1 MKVSEAI
8 WKRRSIRRFK
18 QKEIKEKKMMKCID
32 AARLAPSA
40 GNRQPLEYVIV
51 REDGARRKIFEG
63 IQWAGY
69 LEWSPKEGEAPMVY
83 VVVLKNSEVLGDGK
97 YDVGLAIENMI
108 LCGMEEGI
116 SSCIIAS
123 FNKQRVR
130 KILSIPIHMRIEL
143 VVAFGYSAEE
153 SVSEEMEDSIKYYRM
168 NDVLHVPK
176 RRLEDIVYFERFR
189 EKH

>member
-18 QKEIKEKKMMKCID
+18 QKEIEEKKMMKCID
-32 AARLAPSA
+32 AARFAPSA

-51 REDGARRKIFEG
+51 REEGARRKIFEV

-69 LEWSPKEGEAPMVY
+69 LEWSPMEDESPMVY
-83 VVVLKNSEVLGDGK
+83 VFVLKNSEVSGDGK
-97 YDVGLAIENMI
+97 YDVGLAIENVI

-130 KILSIPIHMRIEL
+130 EILSIVVLWHPLLIHIT
-143 VVAFGYSAEE
+143 AHFKF
-153 SVSEEMEDSIKYYRM
+153 I
-168 NDVLHVPK
+168 LHSSGKFNVIS
-176 RRLEDIVYFERFR
+176 LW
-189 EKH
+189 